1 MHVAIN
7 TNINNM
13 TIGCKCVMPLHICF
27 HFLLRCHNSSASPM
41 PCYHLVIYSIYEYGK
56 SESFLLICTI
66 SDMPIL
72 NKICLHHWDTKE
84 YTRRVVFF
92 LSFPFL
98 CIQNLD
104 CSNWIDLYRIFRQ
117 KKLPHKMTNLQCRQK
132 SFD

>member
-56 SESFLLICTI
+56 SVFSVY
-66 SDMPIL
+66 
-72 NKICLHHWDTKE
+72 LHNFGYANSKQNLPSSLRYKRIHKKSG
-84 YTRRVVFF
+84 VLFIV
-92 LSFPFL
+92 SFL

>member
-56 SESFLLICTI
+56 SVFSVY
-66 SDMPIL
+66 
-72 NKICLHHWDTKE
+72 LHNFGYANSK
-84 YTRRVVFF
+84 
-92 LSFPFL
+92 
-98 CIQNLD
+98 QNLPSSLRYKRIHKKSGVLFIVSFFMYPEPRLFQLD
-104 CSNWIDLYRIFRQ
+104 RSLSDLPT
-117 KKLPHKMTNLQCRQK
+117 KKVTT
-132 SFD
+132 